1 MVFVRVSGNNVLVI
15 RKRLLRQLLGQAVGF
30 FGGNII
36 LRVKAV
42 LEVIILPAVKP
53 LRLVKKLRCFGELP
67 CIVAVVVKCVGS
79 NDFSLLF
86 ILEDAADPTDGMKK
100 AHSFIDDRYSLNNSD
115 LSESIKKYIWFTI
128 NSNERYAAISE
139 RYRLLESKRREF

>member
-1 MVFVRVSGNNVLVI
+1 MQVSIARLDVPYEVKQFLYEALD
-15 RKRLLRQLLGQAVGF
+15 RKELDDFKKCHVAYNL
-30 FGGNII
+30 FGGQ
-36 LRVKAV
+36 K
-42 LEVIILPAVKP
+42 
-53 LRLVKKLRCFGELP
+53 
-67 CIVAVVVKCVGS
+67 VAA
-79 NDFSLLF
+79 

-128 NSNERYAAISE
+128 NSNEKYAAISE